1 MKLCKTSVLLGLVVP
16 SLGSVLARRQTSN
29 NTSCPG
35 YAASNVQ
42 QEGSKITADLK
53 LAGTACN
60 VYGEDLV
67 DLKLDVTYDTGES
80 IGSEGRRAKQDKMT
94 DIMNRKPTSRQNL

>member
-1 MKLCKTSVLLGLVVP
+1 MKLCKTSVLLGLVAP

-29 NTSCPG
+29 DTNCPG
-35 YAASNVQ
+35 YAATNVQ

-53 LAGTACN
+53 LAGAACN
-60 VYGEDLV
+60 VYGKDLV

-80 IGSEGRRAKQDKMT
+80 IGSGETRRTKQND
-94 DIMNRKPTSRQNL
+94 